1 MLSPD
6 SVAYPIEGTRDRGGY
21 PGDACQQMHTD
32 GACPMSAWP
41 EGDLSPRDANPNW
54 KELALDN
61 VLISWIKVSTWD
73 QQITLALHHI
83 PVAIGLR
90 WWGHLVC
97 QLDPVLTDR
106 GDVAIGIDNSWGSSW
121 GENGYGILDRR
132 SGTADLGAFAPI
144 AQTWTP
150 KQ

>member
-6 SVAYPIEGTRDRGGY
+6 SVAYPIEGTHDRGGY
-21 PGDACQQMHTD
+21 PGDACQQMHTG

-41 EGDLSPRDANPNW
+41 EGDLSPRDANPDW

-106 GDVAIGIDNSWGSSW
+106 GDIAIGIDNSWGSSW
-121 GENGYGILDRR
+121 GDNGYGILDRR

-144 AQTWTP
+144 SQTWTP
-150 KQ
+150 KK